1 MFGIMK
7 CKKIKI
13 LMINRFKINNIFNF
27 LIKNKYL
34 ILIWILFTS
43 VEPFQF
49 YSIIPYHPYKFLVFL
64 ITSIFILKLIKR
76 NKKIN
81 FDFFI
86 IVISLQ
92 ALYSL
97 LTIFIHY
104 ASLNEFS
111 FSDGGI
117 YLNLFLQLI
126 VILILYIFIDK
137 FYNFEKFSISFIYV
151 LFGMTILGTI
161 GVVLI
166 YSINLQPFSYSI
178 REGNRDISNFILTF
192 ATGKI
197 EDNFL
202 TIIRSSGYF
211 DEPGTFAFYI
221 IIALLLN
228 KLYGYSKKIEI
239 SLMILGFC
247 TISLA
252 FLVSIFLYIL
262 VFSIIDKKYFF
273 LIFLFGLMSSLFL
286 LIYTLKDEDPVYKQ
300 LYELT
305 IYRIQMDDTDS
316 GQKFNGDNRS
326 ENIIYAYKA
335 FINAPLFGYGMNG
348 HVNPKSEFYGK
359 ICCNP
364 YHPLAT
370 EGIIGVLIFFLLFIS
385 WFFII
390 FKNGNIDFISLS
402 AWFILLINLIQ
413 RPGFLNGPF
422 GYFVY
427 ILLIKATLWRK
438 DTHNSNFFN

>member
-1 MFGIMK
+1 MLNK
-7 CKKIKI
+7 
-13 LMINRFKINNIFNF
+13 FKIQNIYNS
-27 LIKNKYL
+27 LNINKYL
-34 ILIWILFTS
+34 ILIWVLFTS

-49 YSIIPYHPYKFLVFL
+49 YSIIPYHPYKILVFL
-64 ITSIFILKLIKR
+64 ISIIFVLKLIKR
-76 NKKIN
+76 NKIIN

-86 IVISLQ
+86 IVITLQ
-92 ALYSL
+92 AFYSF

-104 ASLNEFS
+104 VSLNEFA
-111 FSDGGI
+111 FSDGEI
-117 YLNLFLQLI
+117 YLNLFLQLV
-126 VILILYIFIDK
+126 VILIIYLFIDK
-137 FYNFEKFSISFIYV
+137 FYNFKNFSISFIRV
-151 LFGMTILGTI
+151 LFVMTILGTI

-166 YSINLQPFSYSI
+166 YAINLQPFSYSI

-197 EDNFL
+197 EDNYL

-221 IIALLLN
+221 IVALLLN

-247 TISLA
+247 TLSLA
-252 FLVSIFLYIL
+252 FLVSIFLYML
-262 VFSIIDKKYFF
+262 VFSIIEKKYIF
-273 LIFLFGLMSSLFL
+273 LILLFGLIFSIFL

-305 IYRIQMDDTDS
+305 IYRLQTDGTDS
-316 GQKFNGDNRS
+316 EQKFNGDNRS

-335 FINAPLFGYGMNG
+335 FINAPLFGYGMNA

-385 WFFII
+385 WFVII
-390 FKNGNIDFISLS
+390 FKNGSIDFISLS
-402 AWFILLINLIQ
+402 AWFILLVNLLQ

-427 ILLIKATLWRK
+427 ILLIKATQWRK
-438 DTHNSNFFN
+438 DNHDSKKILIKVA